1 MVIYITLFLENV
13 MIGLYQNYRR
23 IEMKNKIKLYIV
35 SGFLGSGKTTFL
47 KRLLENFSGKKLGV
61 LINEFG
67 VIGIDGRTINKE
79 GLEYVE
85 VNNGSI
91 FCSCIKADFVKTLIE
106 LQKLDID
113 MLLIENSGL
122 ADPSSMNTILDEMA
136 SHMERGYDYIGSV
149 CIIDSSRFLKYVDML
164 PQLSNQVSSSE
175 FIILNKTD
183 LTDEATISDLRKRM
197 NTINPNAF
205 VIKAEHTD
213 VPLMLLDSQLK
224 NNGVFAESYNTPSN
238 RVATYTIK
246 LDKQYRK
253 TGIESFVR
261 GLEEYAMR
269 IKGFV
274 DTDEGWLHVDI
285 IDGDYYNRIITSVDD
300 ELIAKQSIVIISKN
314 HVDFDDK
321 VSALWQEQFKELPK
335 FIEE

>member
-1 MVIYITLFLENV
+1 
-13 MIGLYQNYRR
+13 
-23 IEMKNKIKLYIV
+23 MKNKVKLYIV

-47 KRLLENFSGKKLGV
+47 RRLLENFSDKKLGV

-67 VIGIDGRTINKE
+67 VIGIDGRTIKKE

-91 FCSCIKADFVKTLIE
+91 FCSCIKADFVKRLIE
-106 LQKLDID
+106 LQNLDID
-113 MLLIENSGL
+113 ILLIENSGL

-149 CIIDSSRFLKYVDML
+149 CIVDSSRFLKYVDML
-164 PQLSNQVSSSE
+164 PQLTNQVSSSE
-175 FIILNKTD
+175 FVILNKID
-183 LTDEATISDLRKRM
+183 LADENTKLNVKKRIAH
-197 NTINPNAF
+197 INPNAYIINA
-205 VIKAEHTD
+205 VQAEIPFELFDT
-213 VPLMLLDSQLK
+213 QLS
-224 NNGVFAESYNTPSN
+224 NSGVFADSYNTPSN

-246 LDKQYRK
+246 LDNQYK
-253 TGIESFVR
+253 KSGIEAFVR
-261 GLEEYAMR
+261 GLEKNAMR

-285 IDGDYYNRIITSVDD
+285 VDGDYHSRMVSRVDD
-300 ELIAKQSIVIISKN
+300 ELKAKQSIVIIGKN